1 VKAAVAYQKGDALFL
16 HASSQTTSGLWIA
29 SPPFIKAGMNDTP
42 SFLGS
47 ALLEALGGSLTGLPH
62 PTHWNAVIKPLL
74 DLATVTTWQSF
85 ARKAK
90 SADIMIDE
98 HEREI
103 RIIPSRNLGT
113 ADGFEAITDESIC
126 LPNPSSNEAL
136 GTMLIEVLGKSR

>member
-1 VKAAVAYQKGDALFL
+1 MKAAVAYQKGDALFL

-47 ALLEALGGSLTGLPH
+47 ALLEVLGGSLTGLPH

-74 DLATVTTWQSF
+74 DLATVKTWQSF

-90 SADIMIDE
+90 SADILIDE

-103 RIIPSRNLGT
+103 RITPSRNLGT
-113 ADGFEAITDESIC
+113 AEGFEAITDESIC
-126 LPNPSSNEAL
+126 LPNPSSNEVL
-136 GTMLIEVLGKSR
+136 GTMLFEVLGKSR

>member
-98 HEREI
+98 HER
-103 RIIPSRNLGT
+103 IIPSRNLGT

>member
-1 VKAAVAYQKGDALFL
+1 
-16 HASSQTTSGLWIA
+16 
-29 SPPFIKAGMNDTP
+29 MNDTP

-113 ADGFEAITDESIC
+113 AEGFEAITDESIC
-126 LPNPSSNEAL
+126 LPNPSSNEVL
-136 GTMLIEVLGKSR
+136 GTMLFEVLGKSR